1 MKRILLVVSLFFV
14 FSFAL
19 GEFAQKDINVSKGN
33 IINKNVSIKGGKGT
47 GFSIDNS
54 KPIEIGITAFEN
66 DGVDF
71 SFSVYMINHQPVS
84 GIQLDMNSDDNFLIS
99 DVSGGRAE
107 DSNFALHYNKNG
119 RVLGFS
125 MSGGFISESSSQ
137 DKSKNI
143 LFNVKATSKSKLS
156 SPITIKPIFADR
168 DAKKMEYKSIPFQI
182 GK

>member
-1 MKRILLVVSLFFV
+1 MKRILFTVSLFFI
-14 FSFAL
+14 FSFAQ
-19 GEFAQKDINVSKGN
+19 GESNQKDININKGN

-54 KPIEIGITAFEN
+54 KPIEIGIISFEN
-66 DGVDF
+66 DGLDC

-84 GIQLDMNSDDNFLIS
+84 GIQIDINSNDSFLIS

-137 DKSKNI
+137 DQSENV
-143 LFNVKATSKSKLS
+143 LFNVKATSNSKLNF
-156 SPITIKPIFADR
+156 PITIKPIFADR

>member
-1 MKRILLVVSLFFV
+1 MKRILFTVSLFFI
-14 FSFAL
+14 FSFAQ
-19 GEFAQKDINVSKGN
+19 GESDQKDININKGN
-33 IINKNVSIKGGKGT
+33 IINKNVSIKGGKGI
-47 GFSIDNS
+47 GFSVDNS
-54 KPIEIGITAFEN
+54 KPIEIGITSFEN
-66 DGVDF
+66 NGLDY

-84 GIQLDMNSDDNFLIS
+84 GIQIDINSNDSFLIS

-137 DKSKNI
+137 EQSENI
-143 LFNVKATSKSKLS
+143 LFNVKATSNSKLNF
-156 SPITIKPIFADR
+156 PITIKPIFADR
-168 DAKKMEYKSIPFQI
+168 NAKKMEYKSIPFQI

>member
-1 MKRILLVVSLFFV
+1 MKRILFTVSLFFI
-14 FSFAL
+14 FSFAQ
-19 GEFAQKDINVSKGN
+19 GKFNQKDININKGN

-54 KPIEIGITAFEN
+54 KPIEIGITSFEN
-66 DGVDF
+66 DGLDY

-84 GIQLDMNSDDNFLIS
+84 GIQIDINSNDSFLIS

-137 DKSKNI
+137 DKSENI
-143 LFNVKATSKSKLS
+143 LFNVKATSNSKLN

>member
-1 MKRILLVVSLFFV
+1 MKRILFTVSLFFI
-14 FSFAL
+14 FSFAQ
-19 GEFAQKDINVSKGN
+19 GESNQKDININKGN

-54 KPIEIGITAFEN
+54 KPIEIGITSFEN
-66 DGVDF
+66 DGLDY

-84 GIQLDMNSDDNFLIS
+84 GIQIDINSNDSFLIS

-137 DKSKNI
+137 DQSENV
-143 LFNVKATSKSKLS
+143 LFNVKATSNSKLNF
-156 SPITIKPIFADR
+156 PITIKPIFADR

>member
-1 MKRILLVVSLFFV
+1 MKRILFTVSLFFI
-14 FSFAL
+14 FSFTQ
-19 GEFAQKDINVSKGN
+19 GESNQKDININKGN

-54 KPIEIGITAFEN
+54 KPIEIGITSFEN
-66 DGVDF
+66 DGLDY

-84 GIQLDMNSDDNFLIS
+84 GIQIDINSNDSFLIS

-137 DKSKNI
+137 DKSENI
-143 LFNVKATSKSKLS
+143 LFNVKATSNSKLN